1 MADVYAGLQADAN
14 KWRIRDIIAGQ
25 IDILSRLFSDETFNM
40 IILPLIFNLCKDNV
54 AKVREKAC
62 GQIFYLVKN
71 KQKNEIAIF
80 MIVEQIKSFA
90 DFKRFTWRQGY
101 G

>member
-25 IDILSRLFSDETFNM
+25 IDILSRIFTPDTFNM
-40 IILPLIFNLCKDNV
+40 LILPLIFKLCRDTV

-62 GQIFYLVKN
+62 SQIWYLVKN
-71 KQKNEIAIF
+71 KKDDPVAIF
-80 MIVEQIKSFA
+80 MILEQMKSFA
-90 DFKRFTWRQGY
+90 EFKRFTWRQG
-101 G
+101 